1 VRQRARA
8 FVALGAVLAAT
19 LVTTGTAPA
28 ATRPATASFQ
38 SLVNAAVTDLQSY
51 WAKEFPQLYG
61 HPYKPV
67 GQIIAASPTTKLPDC
82 QGQAISYQKV
92 KGNAFYCFGSN
103 YLAYDSQTLL
113 PTLGKDFGSFAP
125 ALVLAHEWGHAI
137 QDRAGIDPSQYPTIY
152 IEQQADCFAG
162 TWARHVADGDSKTV
176 KFAPGDLD
184 TALAA
189 YLSFRDPVGFAPDT
203 PQSHGDAFDRV
214 NAFQTG
220 YEKGAT
226 ACTSFLTSPPP
237 ITEQQFTNLQDAA
250 SGGNLPANQVV
261 PVTMELLDEYYRQ
274 VAPDVPPL
282 TLDQVKKVD
291 TTGPASSY
299 PKCGGK
305 TLTKAEIQNR
315 VFLCPTD
322 NFIAY
327 DQALF
332 NTIYTKIG
340 DFGFASLV
348 GDAYATYVQYREH
361 VPGVQSHSESTAL
374 AADCDTGVWA
384 QAIAQG
390 LNSPTLGNTTVTLAP
405 GDLDKVI
412 RAFITNNAAAG
423 PSTKSDFV
431 FRRVEAFRLG
441 FFGNFA
447 SCATT
452 FGNSSTSTS
461 ST

>member
-1 VRQRARA
+1 MRDRARA
-8 FVALGAVLAAT
+8 LVALGAIVAAT
-19 LVTTGTAPA
+19 LVATAPA
-28 ATRPATASFQ
+28 QAAPRPTTPSFS
-38 SLVNAAVTDLQSY
+38 SLVNGAVSDLQAY
-51 WAKEFPQLYG
+51 WGKAFPALYG

-67 GQIIAASPTTKLPDC
+67 AQIIGAGPTTKLPDC
-82 QGQAISYQKV
+82 QGQPISYQKV
-92 KGNAFYCFGSN
+92 KGNAFYCFRSN
-103 YLAYDSQTLL
+103 YLAYDNQTLL
-113 PTLGKDFGSFAP
+113 PTLAKDFGTFAP

-137 QDRAGIDPSQYPTIY
+137 QDRAGIDPGQFPTIY

-162 TWARHVADGDSKTV
+162 TWARHIADGESKTV
-176 KFAPGDLD
+176 KFAAGDLD

-220 YEKGAT
+220 YDKGPT
-226 ACTSFLTSPPP
+226 ACKDFLTNPPP

-250 SGGNLPANQVV
+250 SGGNLPADQVV
-261 PVTMELLDEYYRQ
+261 PVTMDLLGEYYRQ
-274 VAPDVPPL
+274 TFPNVAPL
-282 TLDQVKKVD
+282 TIDQVKKVD
-291 TTGPASSY
+291 TTASPSTY
-299 PKCGGK
+299 PKCGAK
-305 TLTKAEIQNR
+305 PLAKSDIQNR
-315 VFLCPTD
+315 VFYCAPD
-322 NFIAY
+322 NYIAY

-340 DFGFASLV
+340 DFGFASLL
-348 GDAYATYVQYREH
+348 GDAYATYVLSRQN
-361 VPGVQSHSESTAL
+361 VPGALSHSDTAVL

-384 QAIAQG
+384 QAIQQG
-390 LNSPTLGNTTVTLAP
+390 LPSATLGNTQVSLAP

-412 RAFITNNAAAG
+412 RSFITNNATVA

-447 SCATT
+447 ACASTYTT
-452 FGNSSTSTS
+452 SPSAPST
-461 ST
+461 